1 VTRAIVVGASIAGLV
16 AARVL
21 SDRLDEVVVVERDR
35 LSDGADARP
44 GVPQAVHVHVL
55 LRRGY
60 VELTRL
66 FPAFDER
73 LANAG
78 APAIDWSRDAQWI
91 TPAGQAPRFP
101 STLRSRTASRA
112 LFEATIR
119 ALTLERAN
127 VRLLDGHEAVGLIGD
142 AHAISGVR
150 LRPRPVAGST
160 PEPAGDT
167 PTNLEGWLVVDASG
181 RGSRTP
187 ADLEAVGV
195 PEPQETVIDASL
207 RYATRIYRIPPGSR
221 DWKGLLVRDR
231 PPSGTRGGG
240 VFELEGGRWVVTLGG
255 AGVDQP
261 PTDEAGFH
269 DFARSLISPILADAI
284 RNAEPLT
291 PVRGWARTANRWRHV
306 ERMRD
311 WPAGFALAGD
321 AMCALNPVYG
331 QGMSVAALEGP
342 VLAVWLN
349 SASTARALASDSPP
363 ATTDLMRRLARAA
376 RLPWL
381 LATAEDARIA
391 GVHGAPE
398 AGRLGSILQ
407 RYVDE
412 IQLNA
417 ARDRRTMRR
426 FTEVSQL
433 VRGPIALFDPLV
445 LWRVATGLARR
456 RMGRPSG

>member
-167 PTNLEGWLVVDASG
+167 RTNLEGWLVVDASG

-187 ADLEAVGV
+187 AELEAVGV

-207 RYATRIYRIPPGSR
+207 RYATRIYRIPTGSR

-269 DFARSLISPILADAI
+269 DFARSLVSPILADAI
-284 RNAEPLT
+284 RDAEPLT

-391 GVHGAPE
+391 GVQGAPE

-445 LWRVATGLARR
+445 LWRVATGVARR
-456 RMGRPSG
+456 RMGRSSG

>member
-1 VTRAIVVGASIAGLV
+1 
-16 AARVL
+16 
-21 SDRLDEVVVVERDR
+21 
-35 LSDGADARP
+35 
-44 GVPQAVHVHVL
+44 
-55 LRRGY
+55 
-60 VELTRL
+60 
-66 FPAFDER
+66 
-73 LANAG
+73 
-78 APAIDWSRDAQWI
+78 
-91 TPAGQAPRFP
+91 
-101 STLRSRTASRA
+101 
-112 LFEATIR
+112 
-119 ALTLERAN
+119 
-127 VRLLDGHEAVGLIGD
+127 
-142 AHAISGVR
+142 
-150 LRPRPVAGST
+150 VAGST
-160 PEPAGDT
+160 PEPAADT
-167 PTNLEGWLVVDASG
+167 RTNLEGWLVVDASG

-187 ADLEAVGV
+187 AELEAVGV

-207 RYATRIYRIPPGSR
+207 RYATRIYRIPTGSR

-269 DFARSLISPILADAI
+269 DFARSLVSPILADAI
-284 RNAEPLT
+284 RDAEPLT

-391 GVHGAPE
+391 GVQGAPE

-445 LWRVATGLARR
+445 LWRVATGVARR
-456 RMGRPSG
+456 RMGRSSG